1 MDFWL
6 EHHHHHQ
13 PTQMLTATTE
23 RDQITST
30 ALTSSTEN
38 IPTLA
43 IQAASEL
50 DDVIQ
55 GRAKNSPAS
64 KKLGELLLA
73 TIPKK
78 NGKSSVS
85 LTSGAVAVFCQALEE
100 MPSQQPINTMSD
112 LVSLATQIS
121 RDLSTSKNESELVAL
136 KQFCIGLAR
145 AASTYR
151 PAIESYDPQFV
162 RR

>member
-1 MDFWL
+1 
-6 EHHHHHQ
+6 
-13 PTQMLTATTE
+13 MLSATTE
-23 RDQITST
+23 REQITST
-30 ALTSSTEN
+30 ALTSLTES

-50 DDVIQ
+50 DDVIL
-55 GRAKNSPAS
+55 GRAKNSPTS

-85 LTSGAVAVFCQALEE
+85 LTSGTVAVFCQALEE
-100 MPSQQPINTMSD
+100 MSSQQPINTMSD
-112 LVSLATQIS
+112 LISLATQIS
-121 RDLSTSKNESELVAL
+121 RDLSASKNQSELVAL